1 MTKGLTPLQIKII
14 CGGLILAIAVGIRQS
29 FGLFLEPIST
39 TLQIGRETFA
49 LSIGLVN
56 LLWGVLAP
64 FTGALAD
71 KFGLKRVAI
80 VGALFYSGGILI
92 LSNSA
97 SPQELLLGGI
107 IIGSGLSGL
116 GFTVILGAVGK
127 FAPPEKRGTALG
139 LTTMGGSIGMFLG
152 VPVTGTFIQSF
163 GWSGALFGL
172 AAISLVMIPLVY
184 GLVPNDKITD
194 QKNQTND
201 AGERLSEVLSHALK
215 SKNFLL
221 LVCGFFICGFHVN
234 FIVAHL
240 PAFISDM
247 SLPGNVATTS
257 LALIG
262 FANIFGVALAG
273 RLGDKYKKND
283 VLVALY
289 ALRALAFII
298 YIITPIT
305 VISTLIFTFVLG
317 VLWLGTVPLTSGLVA
332 TFFGPKYMS
341 MLYGIVFFSH
351 QLGGFVSSWM
361 GGWIFDLTGDY
372 NIMWWFSVLLGLLAA
387 LLHYPIKDQPAII
400 FGTR

>member
-1 MTKGLTPLQIKII
+1 MTKGLTPLQLKII

-201 AGERLSEVLSHALK
+201 AGERISEVLSHALK

-387 LLHYPIKDQPAII
+387 LLHYPIKDQPVII

>member
-1 MTKGLTPLQIKII
+1 MPLQLGSGNHLDFFWSQLVQH
-14 CGGLILAIAVGIRQS
+14 CRS
-29 FGLFLEPIST
+29 E
-39 TLQIGRETFA
+39 ETFA

-107 IIGSGLSGL
+107 IVGSGLSGL

-127 FAPPEKRGTALG
+127 FAPPEKKYRLG

-194 QKNQTND
+194 QKNQTNE

-221 LVCGFFICGFHVN
+221 LVCGF
-234 FIVAHL
+234 
-240 PAFISDM
+240 S
-247 SLPGNVATTS
+247 
-257 LALIG
+257 
-262 FANIFGVALAG
+262 
-273 RLGDKYKKND
+273 
-283 VLVALY
+283 
-289 ALRALAFII
+289 
-298 YIITPIT
+298 
-305 VISTLIFTFVLG
+305 FVD
-317 VLWLGTVPLTSGLVA
+317 
-332 TFFGPKYMS
+332 FM
-341 MLYGIVFFSH
+341 
-351 QLGGFVSSWM
+351 
-361 GGWIFDLTGDY
+361 
-372 NIMWWFSVLLGLLAA
+372 
-387 LLHYPIKDQPAII
+387 
-400 FGTR
+400 

>member
-1 MTKGLTPLQIKII
+1 MTKGLTPLQLKII

-97 SPQELLLGGI
+97 SPQELILGGI
-107 IIGSGLSGL
+107 IVGSGLSGL

-332 TFFGPKYMS
+332 TFFGPKY
-341 MLYGIVFFSH
+341 
-351 QLGGFVSSWM
+351 
-361 GGWIFDLTGDY
+361 
-372 NIMWWFSVLLGLLAA
+372 
-387 LLHYPIKDQPAII
+387 
-400 FGTR
+400 

>member
-1 MTKGLTPLQIKII
+1 MTKGLTPLQLKII

-107 IIGSGLSGL
+107 IVGSGLSGL

-194 QKNQTND
+194 QKDQTND

-387 LLHYPIKDQPAII
+387 LLHYPIKDRPVII